1 MARGT
6 ASSTTTP
13 RTIGRSRPWTAGTR
27 SRTSSSSTWPSA
39 SSPRRGKRTMCTM
52 IAMKIPVTGGGK
64 GATGWFS
71 VSEAIVGY
79 DHTTY
84 MKNEHALLLDFVN
97 PDLDPSARV
106 AVELDIASAKALLA
120 QLKATIEAAEESG
133 VPE

>member
-1 MARGT
+1 
-6 ASSTTTP
+6 
-13 RTIGRSRPWTAGTR
+13 
-27 SRTSSSSTWPSA
+27 
-39 SSPRRGKRTMCTM
+39 MCTM

-64 GATGWFS
+64 GATGWFP